1 MPLPTDPFVKTQVFK
16 SWFKN
21 LDSGLENGKMVK
33 SHFFFAGNVLLK
45 NFLFIWLHHVLVVAC
60 GIYFPNQGL
69 NPGPQGSPQNHNFI
83 CKRTGR
89 LSLSEKLT
97 GVGDSGWC
105 FFSVHN
111 ALYIFLIVLQ

>member
-69 NPGPQGSPQNHNFI
+69 NPGPLCWEYSVLATGPSGKSP
-83 CKRTGR
+83 K
-89 LSLSEKLT
+89 S
-97 GVGDSGWC
+97 
-105 FFSVHN
+105 
-111 ALYIFLIVLQ
+111 

>member
-45 NFLFIWLHHVLVVAC
+45 
-60 GIYFPNQGL
+60 
-69 NPGPQGSPQNHNFI
+69 
-83 CKRTGR
+83 
-89 LSLSEKLT
+89 
-97 GVGDSGWC
+97 
-105 FFSVHN
+105 
-111 ALYIFLIVLQ
+111 IFLIYLAAPGISCGLWDLFP